1 MRFSCVFITASLV
14 LGAAPVQAQDFL
26 DGILRG
32 AAETMATRMTDR
44 AVDGAVS
51 AVTRPAAARAPV
63 QAPASSQSQAAARAQ
78 PSPSPPPPREPGT
91 GGRNQPAS
99 EATRLS
105 YMEAR
110 GRMPPTGWYVL
121 RPELTREQ
129 NCQAMRA
136 AQQWTQARSE
146 NPCRPR

>member
-1 MRFSCVFITASLV
+1 MRSLSIAITIAASMV
-14 LGAAPVQAQDFL
+14 LTGAPVQAQDFL
-26 DGILRG
+26 SGILRG
-32 AAETMATRMTDR
+32 AAQTVTTRMVDR
-44 AVDGAVS
+44 AVDGAVNS
-51 AVTRPAAARAPV
+51 VTRPAPAGAPA
-63 QAPASSQSQAAARAQ
+63 QAPAQAQ
-78 PSPSPPPPREPGT
+78 PRTQASPPPREPGT

>member
-1 MRFSCVFITASLV
+1 MRLKPLLIAASVV
-14 LGAAPVQAQDFL
+14 LIGAPAQAQDFL
-26 DGILRG
+26 GGILRG
-32 AAETMATRMTDR
+32 AAETVATRMTDR
-44 AVDGAVS
+44 AVDGVVGSVS
-51 AVTRPAAARAPV
+51 RPASTSAPAPGQTRAP
-63 QAPASSQSQAAARAQ
+63 APAQA
-78 PSPSPPPPREPGT
+78 SPPPRQSGT
-91 GGRNQPAS
+91 GGPNQPAS

-136 AQQWTQARSE
+136 AQQWTQARTE

>member
-1 MRFSCVFITASLV
+1 MRLHCIVIAASIV
-14 LGAAPVQAQDFL
+14 LAAAPAQAQDFL
-26 DGILRG
+26 GGILRG
-32 AAETMATRMTDR
+32 AAETVATRMTDR
-44 AVDGAVS
+44 AVDGVVGSVS
-51 AVTRPAAARAPV
+51 RPASTN
-63 QAPASSQSQAAARAQ
+63 APASAQTRAPAPAQA
-78 PSPSPPPPREPGT
+78 SPPPRQSGT
-91 GGRNQPAS
+91 GGPNQPAS

-121 RPELTREQ
+121 RPELSREQ

-136 AQQWTQARSE
+136 AQQWTQARTE